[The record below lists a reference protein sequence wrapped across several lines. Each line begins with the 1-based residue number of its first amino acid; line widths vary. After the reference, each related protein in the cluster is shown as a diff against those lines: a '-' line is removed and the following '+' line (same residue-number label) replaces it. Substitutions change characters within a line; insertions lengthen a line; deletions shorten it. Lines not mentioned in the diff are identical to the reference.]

1 MLFNH
6 PFIYTTYVYT
16 QSSTH
21 TCKSYISTVSIWHI
35 IARTSLIFRYLPLRR
50 RLCNERWV
58 VLGEA
63 DKCWQKLSIVPLQA
77 GKDEYTATDW
87 ARHDWKHL
95 RNSCKT
101 QGWSG
106 KTSNANKKNKS
117 ETNLI
122 GNPPWVGSENWAGFC
137 LHTSGS
143 SVTTRAAARIYLLK
157 PCKIHPTKAHLAKA
171 KPANFSPPH
180 WVPSGRKWK
189 LNQQLPIIRELSDT
203 PVVPGA
209 RGHLHGHPPPQQ
221 MPEAA
226 DGWKDGVSILFWS
239 RIWAGKDSDAL
250 ALLRS
255 DVGALNTRW
264 FDSTHLSLS
273 PPKDVKRWI
282 KTDLVPS
289 LIMQF

>member
-1 MLFNH
+1 MQDTFGQLIFFFLLFNH

-122 GNPPWVGSENWAGFC
+122 GNPPESAQKIEQGSVC
-137 LHTSGS
+137 TLQ
-143 SVTTRAAARIYLLK
+143 AAAWRQERPPGFTSLNPARSIPLK
-157 PCKIHPTKAHLAKA
+157 PI
-171 KPANFSPPH
+171 
-180 WVPSGRKWK
+180 
-189 LNQQLPIIRELSDT
+189 
-203 PVVPGA
+203 
-209 RGHLHGHPPPQQ
+209 
-221 MPEAA
+221 
-226 DGWKDGVSILFWS
+226 
-239 RIWAGKDSDAL
+239 
-250 ALLRS
+250 
-255 DVGALNTRW
+255 
-264 FDSTHLSLS
+264 
-273 PPKDVKRWI
+273 
-282 KTDLVPS
+282 
-289 LIMQF
+289 